1 MTTNFCGA
9 ALAFFAF
16 AVSLIIGLY
25 VGNSFV
31 TVVLRSL
38 VVLIL
43 SYILG
48 VILTSLGQRAVVE
61 NLEREI
67 TKFHSDAEQDSQI
80 SRAASETPDD
90 AFASQINAEQTAAQ
104 PPPEPVVSAAA
115 AT

>member
-1 MTTNFCGA
+1 MTNFCGA

-31 TVVLRSL
+31 TLVLRSL

-43 SYILG
+43 TYILG
-48 VILTSLGQRAVVE
+48 VILTSLGQKAVME
-61 NLEREI
+61 NLERQIAE
-67 TKFHSDAEQDSQI
+67 FHSDAEQDSQDSI
-80 SRAASETPDD
+80 AAGETPDH
-90 AFASQINAEQTAAQ
+90 ALTSQINAEQTAGQ
-104 PPPEPVVSAAA
+104 PPPEPVAGAVA